1 MTQIT
6 EDTGYQ
12 ALKQERQRHLL
23 EVLEREGRVLSS
35 ELSVRWG
42 LSEDTIRRDLREME
56 QGGMLQRVHGGA
68 LPRSPGAL
76 PYDARRRLDV
86 ASKSAIAQRAANL
99 IIEGQT
105 VFIDG
110 GTTTVEIASHL
121 LRDRRATIITNSPPL
136 ALALADHSKLDVLLL
151 GGRLLKDARVTVG
164 ADTVREIASIRAD
177 LCLLGMCS
185 LHPDIGITVGS
196 VEEACVKR
204 AMIATSAEVVGL
216 ISHGKMGKILPYVV
230 GPASALTQLI
240 TDVSDEVVLEPYRSQ
255 GICITALNSTQ

>member
-1 MTQIT
+1 VTQIT
-6 EDTGYQ
+6 EEPGYL

-23 EVLEREGRVLSS
+23 EILDREGRILSS

-42 LSEDTIRRDLREME
+42 LSEDTIRRDLREMQ
-56 QGGMLQRVHGGA
+56 QGGMIQRVHGGA

-86 ASKSAIAQRAANL
+86 PSKSAIARRAADL
-99 IIEGQT
+99 ISEGQT

-121 LRDRRATIITNSPPL
+121 LRDRRATIITNSPLL

-151 GGRLLKDARVTVG
+151 GGSFLKDARVTVG

-185 LHPDIGITVGS
+185 LHPDVGITVGS

-204 AMIATSAEVVGL
+204 AMITTSAEVVGL
-216 ISHGKMGKILPYVV
+216 ISRAKMGTILPYVV
-230 GPASALTQLI
+230 GHASALTQLI

-255 GICITALNSTQ
+255 GVCITALK